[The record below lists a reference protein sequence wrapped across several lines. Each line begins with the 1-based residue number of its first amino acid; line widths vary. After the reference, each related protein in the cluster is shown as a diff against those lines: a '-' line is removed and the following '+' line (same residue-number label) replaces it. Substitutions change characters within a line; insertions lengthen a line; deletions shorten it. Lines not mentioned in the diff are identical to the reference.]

1 MRARSENGRRGPVRH
16 CDGTGPRRA
25 PWRLGVCAAAI
36 SLLAGGCSAQLHPAT
51 GQPAAAAILSRLS
64 AAQLAGQR
72 VIYSYAGVT
81 PPASLLSLISRGEAA
96 GVIFFTDNVGGPSQ
110 LATAVRQL
118 DQAAASRLD
127 PVHLPLLLMTDQE
140 GGIVRRL
147 PGQPELSAQQIGDS
161 ADPPAAAAQAGSGAA
176 VTLRSN
182 GLNVNLAPVLDV
194 YRQPGDFISRLGRS
208 FSDNPAT
215 VAQLGADYATAEQR
229 GGVAATGK
237 HFPGLGDA
245 AALQNTDVR
254 PVTLSVPASAIRSV
268 DELPYRSAVAAH
280 VKLVMLSWAVYPALD
295 PVRPAG
301 LSTTIV
307 AGELRKRLGFT
318 GVTITDA
325 LEAGALRRF
334 GPIANRA
341 TLAAGAGM
349 DLLLCSQRNVPEGQR
364 AMNSLER
371 GYLRGTLNR
380 AAFRAADERIMALR
394 ATLRSR
400 PGGAVN

>member
-1 MRARSENGRRGPVRH
+1 VIGQREAARGSRRR
-16 CDGTGPRRA
+16 
-25 PWRLGVCAAAI
+25 WRLRVCAVVS
-36 SLLAGGCSAQLHPAT
+36 SLLAAGCSTQLHPAT
-51 GQPAAAAILSRLS
+51 GLPAAAAILPRLS

-72 VIYSYAGVT
+72 VIYSYTGVT
-81 PPASLLSLISRGEAA
+81 PPAMLLSLISRGEAA

-140 GGIVRRL
+140 GGLVRRL
-147 PGQPELSAQQIGDS
+147 PGQPGLSAQQIGNS
-161 ADPPAAAAQAGSGAA
+161 ADPPAAAAQAGRGAA

-194 YRQPGDFISRLGRS
+194 YRQPGGFIGHLGRS
-208 FSDNPAT
+208 FSSNPAT
-215 VAQLGADYATAEQR
+215 VAKLGADYAIAEQR
-229 GGVAATGK
+229 GGVAATAK

-245 AALQNTDVR
+245 AVSQNTDVR
-254 PVTLSVPASAIRSV
+254 PVTLAVPTSAIRGV

-295 PVRPAG
+295 PVYPAG
-301 LSTTIV
+301 LSTTV
-307 AGELRKRLGFT
+307 VQGELRVRLGFT

-341 TLAAGAGM
+341 TLAASAGM
-349 DLLLCSQRNVPEGQR
+349 DLLLCSQRDVPEGQR
-364 AMNSLER
+364 AMTSLER
-371 GYLRGTLNR
+371 GYLRGSLNR

-394 ATLRSR
+394 ATLRGH
-400 PGGAVN
+400 PGRAVN